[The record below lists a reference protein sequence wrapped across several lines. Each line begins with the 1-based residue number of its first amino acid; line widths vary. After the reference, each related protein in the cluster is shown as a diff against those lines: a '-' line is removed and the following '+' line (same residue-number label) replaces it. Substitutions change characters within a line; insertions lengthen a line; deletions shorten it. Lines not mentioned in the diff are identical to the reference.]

1 MSTPTPATL
10 KKQLDE
16 KHASEIT
23 QQAVAASKRRSFPVT
38 SETTEAVRPKTTGK
52 KIEPSV
58 SSSKTRK
65 SELSKALTSKTTE
78 NTMALTNSAPKKPFK
93 RTEHLT
99 QKPLRDNPELQK
111 LQEEFKEM
119 ETVNKQAG
127 WYDRDRHGKQTKA
140 QQNRATVIAQTVQK
154 LRDAVGEKNIVDIGK
169 GAEIALR
176 VSAPKKMEAI
186 KLLLEEGYKRYYIP
200 IKQIGD
206 ANLRLTRVV
215 LTAPG
220 TTFKSVVTRKNEIV
234 KLEISKS
241 ESRQHNTV
249 VKRAVTMEKRERAM
263 ALKRSGYSNVAI
275 GEALGINESSVR
287 RLLAIKTP
295 EKENN

>member
-10 KKQLDE
+10 KAQHERAMAETKKLSE
-16 KHASEIT
+16 KRVVETIQQVETSSHVISENT
-23 QQAVAASKRRSFPVT
+23 GSTHQNLNGKRT
-38 SETTEAVRPKTTGK
+38 
-52 KIEPSV
+52 
-58 SSSKTRK
+58 SSKKLR
-65 SELSKALTSKTTE
+65 S
-78 NTMALTNSAPKKPFK
+78 TNSPTTRSKNDVSPVETNKPFK

-111 LQEEFKEM
+111 LQEEFKNM
-119 ETVNKQAG
+119 ENINQQAG
-127 WYDRDRHGKQTKA
+127 WYDRDRNGKQTKA

-169 GAEIALR
+169 GAEVALG
-176 VSAPKKMEAI
+176 VSATKKMEAI
-186 KLLLEEGYKRYYIP
+186 KLLVEEGYKRYYIP
-200 IKQIGD
+200 IKKVGD
-206 ANLRLTRVV
+206 SNLRLTRVV

-234 KLEISKS
+234 KLVAWNKTPGMI
-241 ESRQHNTV
+241 
-249 VKRAVTMEKRERAM
+249 EKRERVMAM
-263 ALKRSGYSNVAI
+263 KSSGYSNVAI